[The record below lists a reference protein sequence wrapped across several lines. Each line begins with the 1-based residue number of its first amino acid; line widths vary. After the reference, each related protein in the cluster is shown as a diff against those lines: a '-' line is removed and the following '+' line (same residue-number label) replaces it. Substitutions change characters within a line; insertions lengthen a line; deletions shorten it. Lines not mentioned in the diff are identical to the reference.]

1 MRSLGVVVVGRLVTV
16 PDKAHVARAV
26 PSAIA
31 VVPITPAKKTQR
43 S

>member
-1 MRSLGVVVVGRLVTV
+1 MRSLGVVVVGWLVTA
-16 PDKAHVARAV
+16 PDKAPIARAM

-31 VVPITPAKKTQR
+31 VVPITPAEKPQR